1 MQRLALRI
9 RLVWAVLLIAAW
21 LAILAATAGGL
32 PPNPPGPTKTRIA
45 LSRLIVTPNIAVK
58 GFDRKKFGSGWATID
73 GCKVR
78 ALVLIRDGTGVR
90 KGPNCKVLSG
100 HWRNHYDTRDLNS
113 PDDVQIDH
121 VVPLGEAW
129 RSGPASGATSVV
141 ANSRSDLDG
150 PGVLAASADSIPT
163 KQDSPPNEWKP
174 DRRRSWYL
182 YARWWVEVKRTWK
195 LTVTKDEKTALRG
208 MLATAPC

>member
-1 MQRLALRI
+1 M
-9 RLVWAVLLIAAW
+9 
-21 LAILAATAGGL
+21 T
-32 PPNPPGPTKTRIA
+32 
-45 LSRLIVTPNIAVK
+45 
-58 GFDRKKFGSGWATID
+58 
-73 GCKVR
+73 
-78 ALVLIRDGTGVR
+78 GTGVR
-90 KGPNCKVLSG
+90 KGPNCKVIAG

-129 RSGPASGATSVV
+129 RSGASRWRYERRREF
-141 ANSRSDLDG
+141 ANDLDS
-150 PGVLAASADSIPT
+150 PELLAASARSNSA

-174 DRRRSWYL
+174 DRRRSWCL

-195 LTVTKDEKTALRG
+195 LTVTKDEKTALRR